1 MILIVQPPGDSE
13 MSVPIMTDISVECV
27 GLEDMSGVPRA
38 APSEK
43 LRETSL
49 ARLPEGAPREERGEG
64 SVEEAVV
71 EEAPAGALAED
82 FSRSDE
88 SDEATEHD
96 RLDNRNIIHC

>member
-1 MILIVQPPGDSE
+1 M
-13 MSVPIMTDISVECV
+13 
-27 GLEDMSGVPRA
+27 
-38 APSEK
+38 
-43 LRETSL
+43 
-49 ARLPEGAPREERGEG
+49 LPEGAPREERGEG